1 MRGVAAAG
9 GCSFRSRARCS
20 IRSTGTRSGLVSP
33 LRTVLLP
40 AGLGLAACPSHGAS
54 LRCRAAYRQRRA
66 EDPYRPAKLM
76 ADAIRRIIQPGN
88 IVGGHHYSISASVS
102 PSKSMTPV
110 STPKSGRSV
119 IPSPG
124 MHQRVPAETAC
135 EILHKALPRKRYG
148 PGPVGHAC
156 RGLLDGTPL
165 TRGPAAVRA
174 RSEQASGRCRAAGG
188 CGRSRC
194 GRAWTCYLTHEPV
207 GKVVWCE
214 LDAGSRRGTVLASH
228 ALR

>member
-1 MRGVAAAG
+1 MNRRRSRSSSGMSSTAKTDIPRSGRPSSARARAVRPAWRRSLSTVSGPPRMRGVAAAG

-76 ADAIRRIIQPGN
+76 ADAIRRIIQLGN
-88 IVGGHHYSISASVS
+88 IVGGHHYSINASVS
-102 PSKSMTPV
+102 PLKSMTPV

-156 RGLLDGTPL
+156 PSLSRGAP
-165 TRGPAAVRA
+165 
-174 RSEQASGRCRAAGG
+174 
-188 CGRSRC
+188 
-194 GRAWTCYLTHEPV
+194 
-207 GKVVWCE
+207 
-214 LDAGSRRGTVLASH
+214 
-228 ALR
+228 